1 MVQVRPTLIRSD
13 SGNIDVD
20 QWLDYMKDSVHLPVE
35 RIETAIVMLRQTPMP
50 SEWQV
55 NLNCLDIGVEMAQ
68 ILIELELDEASVAAA
83 LIYRAVREEF
93 IALNEVTERLGK
105 DVAELVSGTLMM
117 AAISRSRGQTSDSDA
132 AAHLNQKDNVR
143 KMLVALTDDVRVAL
157 IKLAERTC
165 AIRAVKNHV
174 ERRRQIAIE
183 VSEIYAPLA
192 HRLGIGHIKWELED
206 LSFRYLKPDEY
217 ASVAKQL
224 DERRV
229 DRDQFIQAAKRQIEE
244 ALQAAGVSNAEVT
257 GRAKHIY
264 SIWRKMQIKDYTFGQ
279 LFDIRAFRI
288 LVDQLADCYTALGVI
303 HSLYNHIPQQFD
315 DYITNPKANGYR
327 SLHTAVFGPQ
337 AKTMEVQI
345 RTRAM
350 HNEAELGVCAH
361 WKYKGTDVE
370 NTKSS
375 YESKLEWLRQ
385 VLDWHEEID
394 DGANS
399 ELSNVVK
406 ADRIYVFSKAGHVI
420 DLPVGATALDFAY
433 RIHSDVGNTCKG
445 AKVGGKIIPLNQA
458 LKTGDQIEILTKKN
472 GRPSRDWLSSDAGYI
487 TTSRARAKIIHWFK
501 NDERDENEA
510 IGRQALDAEL
520 KRIGNSDIN
529 LRKLAGLVNYKDE
542 AGMCAAIG
550 AGDLKLTQVL
560 AAAQRASDRAQKP
573 LDVADIR
580 SKLANAQPTV
590 ANKEAVYVGGEGG
603 MMSYLASCCSPLPGD
618 NIVGYVTVSR
628 GVGVHRAECTNA
640 LRLKETEP
648 ARIIAVTW
656 SDNASSTFRVDIEIE
671 AIERDGLLRDIT
683 ALLADEKV
691 DIAAL
696 YSTDQPGAA
705 KYIALTVVVPTLDHL
720 GRVLAKLIALPG
732 IVSAKRKRGV

>member
-1 MVQVRPTLIRSD
+1 MVQVRPTLIRSE
-13 SGNIDVD
+13 SGNIDID
-20 QWLDYMKDSVHLPVE
+20 QWLEYVKSRAPRSMD
-35 RIETAIVMLRQTPMP
+35 RIEQAIAMLRAIPTP
-50 SEWQV
+50 SEWQAK
-55 NLNCLDIGVEMAQ
+55 LSCLEIGVEMAQ
-68 ILIELELDEASVAAA
+68 ILIELELDEASVTAA
-83 LIYRAVREEF
+83 LVYRAVREDF
-93 IALNEVTERLGK
+93 VALSDIEDSLGR
-105 DVAELVSGTLMM
+105 DVADLVSGTLMM
-117 AAISRSRGQTSDSDA
+117 AAISRSRRQVSGGDA

-165 AIRAVKNHV
+165 AIRAVKNNPD
-174 ERRRQIAIE
+174 RRSQIAIE

-224 DERRV
+224 DERRI
-229 DRDQFIQAAKRQIEE
+229 DRDQFILEAKQQIEA
-244 ALQAAGVSNAEVT
+244 ALAAAGVSNAEVT

-288 LVDQLADCYTALGVI
+288 LVDDLADCYTALGVI

-327 SLHTAVFGPQ
+327 SLHTAVFGPHQ
-337 AKTMEVQI
+337 KTMEVQI
-345 RTRAM
+345 RTRDM

-370 NTKSS
+370 NAKSS

-394 DGANS
+394 DGADS

-472 GRPSRDWLSSDAGYI
+472 GRPSRDWLSSDSGYI

-520 KRIGNSDIN
+520 KRIGSSDIN
-529 LRKLAGLVNYKDE
+529 LRKLAVLVNYKDE

-560 AAAQRASDRAQKP
+560 AAAQRASDRAQRP
-573 LDVADIR
+573 LDVEDIR
-580 SKLANAQPTV
+580 SKLANAQPAV

-618 NIVGYVTVSR
+618 DIVGYVTVSR

-648 ARIIAVTW
+648 ARMIAVTW

-671 AIERDGLLRDIT
+671 AVDREGLLRDIT

-696 YSTDQPGAA
+696 YSADQSGGV

-720 GRVLAKLIALPG
+720 GRVLAKLVALPG
-732 IVSAKRKRGV
+732 IVSAKRKRGA

>member
-1 MVQVRPTLIRSD
+1 MVQVRPTLIRSE

-20 QWLDYMKDSVHLPVE
+20 QWLDNVE
-35 RIETAIVMLRQTPMP
+35 SRVPLSMSRIDQAITMVRAIPM
-50 SEWQV
+50 SSAWQA
-55 NLNCLDIGVEMAQ
+55 NLSCLEIGVEMAQ
-68 ILIELELDEASVAAA
+68 ILIELELDEASVTAA
-83 LIYRAVREEF
+83 LVYRAVREEF
-93 IALNEVTERLGK
+93 ISLKETEESLGR

-117 AAISRSRGQTSDSDA
+117 AAISRSRRQASGGDA

-157 IKLAERTC
+157 IKLAERIC
-165 AIRAVKNHV
+165 AIRAVKNNSD
-174 ERRRQIAIE
+174 RRSQIAIE

-217 ASVAKQL
+217 ASVARQL
-224 DERRV
+224 DERRL
-229 DRDQFIQAAKRQIEE
+229 DRDQFILEAKQQIEE
-244 ALQAAGVSNAEVT
+244 AMVAAGVGNAEVT

-288 LVDQLADCYTALGVI
+288 LVDDLADCYTALGVI

-327 SLHTAVFGPQ
+327 SLHTAVFGPHQ
-337 AKTMEVQI
+337 KTMEVQI
-345 RTRAM
+345 RTRDM

-370 NTKSS
+370 NAKSS
-375 YESKLEWLRQ
+375 YETKLEWLRQ

-394 DGANS
+394 NGADS

-472 GRPSRDWLSSDAGYI
+472 GRPSRDWLSSDTGYI

-510 IGRQALDAEL
+510 LGRQVLDAEL

-529 LRKLAGLVNYKDE
+529 LRKLAVLVNYKDE

-560 AAAQRASDRAQKP
+560 AAAQRASDRAQRP
-573 LDVADIR
+573 LGVEDIR
-580 SKLANAQPTV
+580 TKLANAQPAVT
-590 ANKEAVYVGGEGG
+590 NKEAVYVGGEGG

-618 NIVGYVTVSR
+618 DIVGYVTVSR

-648 ARIIAVTW
+648 ARMIAVTW
-656 SDNASSTFRVDIEIE
+656 SDNASSTFRVDIEIKAVDRE
-671 AIERDGLLRDIT
+671 GLLRDIT

-691 DIAAL
+691 DIAVL
-696 YSTDQPGAA
+696 YSADQSGGV
-705 KYIALTVVVPTLDHL
+705 KYIALNVIVPTLDHL
-720 GRVLAKLIALPG
+720 GRVLAKLVALPG
-732 IVSAKRKRGV
+732 IVSAKRKRGA